1 MKKFFLSLIAVLFIH
16 ACFQS
21 VCFAQDDVKKK
32 VSELISKMT
41 LEEKIGQLTQYSG
54 TILTGPAGEQID
66 VTTYIKAGKVGS
78 LLNITGSTEV
88 AKYQKVAVE
97 QSRLGIPLLF
107 GLDVIHGYKTI
118 FPVPIAMASSWDLEA
133 IAKAQRSAAL
143 EASAS
148 GVCWTFTPM
157 VDIARDP
164 RWGRIV
170 EGFGEDPY
178 LTSLMG
184 VSSVKAFQGSDYS
197 ERTSMLATA
206 KHYVGYGAVQAGRDY
221 FTVDLSERTLKEV
234 YLPPFKAAVDAGVAS
249 IMPAFTTNNGIP
261 MSANKELLTDVLRKQ
276 WGFSGITVSD
286 WNAINETI
294 NWGVAASQSQAA
306 EMAINAG
313 MDIDMMSSAYI
324 NQLPDLIKEKKVSLD
339 TLDKAVA
346 NVLTKKFQLGLFD
359 NPYKYCDSERE
370 AKIVLSE
377 SIKNDSRDVAKR
389 SIVLLK
395 NDNSLLP
402 LKSDLKKIAVVGPLA
417 ISTVD
422 PIGPWAGL
430 GDGKNTV
437 SVFQGIKNALSEGTE
452 LLYQPGCEIN
462 TSDESMIDP
471 ACKIA
476 KSADIIIA
484 VLGESS
490 IMSGEAASRSEIGL
504 PGVQLKLLQA
514 LYETG
519 KPVVLVL
526 FNGRPL
532 TLLWE
537 DRNIPAI
544 LEVWYPG
551 SEAGNAIADVLFG
564 KYNPSGKLPV
574 TFPKSVG
581 QIPIFYSCLNTGRPA
596 GAESSTQQGIA
607 RYLDP
612 INTMNAVMLGGSAA
626 KYVSRYLDTDNAPL
640 YPFGYG
646 LSYTKFLYSPI
657 ELSTKEISANGSLSA
672 FVNVTNTGSV
682 DGEEI
687 VQLYIHK
694 TVSPIA
700 RPALL
705 KGFKKVEIPAGKT
718 VKVPFEIGTEEL
730 ALYDVNMN
738 KIVETGT
745 YDICI
750 GTNSADYQ
758 KESLTVKN

>member
-1 MKKFFLSLIAVLFIH
+1 MKNFFFSLTASFVIIGLSSLCIG
-16 ACFQS
+16 
-21 VCFAQDDVKKK
+21 QDNVDKK
-32 VSELISKMT
+32 VAELISKMT

-54 TILTGPAGEQID
+54 TMLTGPAGEQID

-78 LLNITGSTEV
+78 LLNITGADEV

-118 FPVPIAMASSWDLEA
+118 FPVPLAMASSWDAGVVE
-133 IAKAQRSAAL
+133 KAQHDAAI
-143 EASAS
+143 EASTS
-148 GVCWTFTPM
+148 GINWTFTPM

-178 LTSLMG
+178 LTSVMG
-184 VSSVKAFQGSDYS
+184 VASVKAFQGNSYS
-197 ERTSMLATA
+197 EETSMLATA

-221 FTVDLSERTLKEV
+221 FTVDISERTLNEV

-249 IMPAFTTNNGIP
+249 IMPAFTTINGIP
-261 MSANKELLTDVLRKQ
+261 MSANKQLLTDVLRKQ

-286 WNAINETI
+286 WNAINEMI
-294 NWGVAASQSQAA
+294 NWGVAGSQAQAA

-313 MDIDMMSSAYI
+313 MDIDMMASAYI
-324 NQLPDLIKEKKVSLD
+324 NQLPDLIKEKKVSEE

-346 NVLTKKFQLGLFD
+346 NVLAKKFQLGLFD
-359 NPYKYCDSERE
+359 NPYKYCNPEKE
-370 AKIVLSE
+370 AKVVLSQ
-377 SIKNDSRDVAKR
+377 SIKDDARDVAKR

-402 LKSDLKKIAVVGPLA
+402 LKRDLKTIAIVGPL
-417 ISTVD
+417 STSKID
-422 PIGPWAGL
+422 PIGPWCGL
-430 GDGKNTV
+430 GDGKDTV
-437 SVFQGIKNALSEGTE
+437 SVFQGIKNALPEGTE
-452 LLYQPGCEIN
+452 LCYQPGCEIN
-462 TSDESMIDP
+462 TADESMIEP

-476 KSADIIIA
+476 KNADVIIA
-484 VLGESS
+484 VLGEGST
-490 IMSGEAASRSEIGL
+490 MSGEAASRSELGL
-504 PGVQLKLLQA
+504 PGVQQKLLKA

-581 QIPIFYSCLNTGRPA
+581 QIPIFYSYLNTGRPA
-596 GAESSTQQGIA
+596 AVENSTQVSVSK
-607 RYLDP
+607 LLNP
-612 INTMNAVMLGGSAA
+612 INMMNAVMLGGPSA
-626 KYVSRYLDTDNAPL
+626 KYVSRYLDIDNAPL

-646 LSYTKFLYSPI
+646 LSYTKFSYSPI
-657 ELSTKEISANGSLSA
+657 ELSTKEIPAGGSVTAS
-672 FVNVTNTGSV
+672 VDVTNIGKV
-682 DGEEI
+682 DGEEV
-687 VQLYIHK
+687 VQLYVNK
-694 TVSPIA
+694 PVSPIA
-700 RPALL
+700 RPVELL
-705 KGFKKVEIPAGKT
+705 KGFKKVAIEAGKT
-718 VKVPFEIGTEEL
+718 VKVTFNIGTEEL
-730 ALYDVNMN
+730 SLYGIDMKEV
-738 KIVETGT
+738 VETGD
-745 YDICI
+745 YNIYI
-750 GTNSADYQ
+750 GSNSVDHQSA
-758 KESLTVKN
+758 SVTVK